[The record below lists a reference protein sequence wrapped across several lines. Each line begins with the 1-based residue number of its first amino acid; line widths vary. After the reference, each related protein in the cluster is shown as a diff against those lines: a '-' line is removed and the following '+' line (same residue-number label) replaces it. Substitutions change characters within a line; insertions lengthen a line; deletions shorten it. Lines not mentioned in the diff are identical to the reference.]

1 MPHALHQPLDQFD
14 GCCAQAGEVDRQL
27 IVLAGGGK
35 FRNGLVVELAGT
47 LHFVDARDR
56 PAEVARS
63 TRLAQD
69 LI

>member
-14 GCCAQAGEVDRQL
+14 GCCVQAGEVDRQL

-47 LHFVDARDR
+47 LHFVDARS
-56 PAEVARS
+56 PG
-63 TRLAQD
+63 
-69 LI
+69 